1 MPACSHVVHRRGAAL
16 QVRHVDMAAT
26 RNIGGTKGVR
36 SGLRLWNPSRP
47 RWSWPTAGRSEAQGP
62 RGQLA
67 GSAPAGKG
75 SLLTVGVFPRRRYHP
90 ESETQK
96 QAAGAAG
103 ARSRHR
109 HTHFLSFAPRVVG
122 VGGWRLA
129 VGGWRFLADR
139 SKHCSPAAW
148 FRANPTRARQSR
160 PAHHQRPGHTP
171 QRRLFL
177 EDFLA
182 RPTVNQ
188 VSAPL
193 RHPRPAT
200 SDQPWLDRHGDADS
214 SKRICKKNILYR
226 CTGLLTSQ
234 AVTNSQL
241 PDHARGLSRI
251 SAPCRGRHDQPHPRD
266 QPGTTN
272 SIPDRHSCVTACQV
286 HVPSARPL
294 SAAGTEALG

>member
-1 MPACSHVVHRRGAAL
+1 MMPACSHVVHRRGAAL

-36 SGLRLWNPSRP
+36 SGLRLWTPSRP
-47 RWSWPTAGRSEAQGP
+47 RWSWPTAGRSEPKAQE
-62 RGQLA
+62 
-67 GSAPAGKG
+67 GSWRA
-75 SLLTVGVFPRRRYHP
+75 RRRRERDRCSLSACFP
-90 ESETQK
+90 GAVIIPSQK
-96 QAAGAAG
+96 L
-103 ARSRHR
+103 RSKLQELQERGLGTVTPISSR
-109 HTHFLSFAPRVVG
+109 LRR
-122 VGGWRLA
+122 GWLALA

-226 CTGLLTSQ
+226 CIGLLTSQ

-241 PDHARGLSRI
+241 PDHARGLSPEYLHLAGADMI
-251 SAPCRGRHDQPHPRD
+251 NHI
-266 QPGTTN
+266 PGTNQGPPIQSPIGTV
-272 SIPDRHSCVTACQV
+272 CVTACQV
-286 HVPSARPL
+286 HVPSTRPL

>member
-1 MPACSHVVHRRGAAL
+1 
-16 QVRHVDMAAT
+16 MAAT

-47 RWSWPTAGRSEAQGP
+47 RWSWPTAGRSEPKAQE
-62 RGQLA
+62 
-67 GSAPAGKG
+67 GSWRA
-75 SLLTVGVFPRRRYHP
+75 RRRRERDRCSLSACFP
-90 ESETQK
+90 GAVIIPSQK
-96 QAAGAAG
+96 L
-103 ARSRHR
+103 RSKLQELQERGLGTVTPISSR
-109 HTHFLSFAPRVVG
+109 LRR
-122 VGGWRLA
+122 GWLALA

-226 CTGLLTSQ
+226 CIGLLTSQ

-272 SIPDRHSCVTACQV
+272 SIPDRHSLRHGLSSSCPV
-286 HVPSARPL
+286 HPAPFSCRN
-294 SAAGTEALG
+294 